1 MSIEPQCIYCKAH
14 DKFRCRSQ
22 DQADECA
29 NFMRRQARLERA
41 RNPEP
46 EVRPVTIEEIDAA
59 IDALQRVKKQLGAP
73 DVPRKATAR
82 R

>member
-1 MSIEPQCIYCKAH
+1 MSIEPTCIYCNAV

-22 DQADECA
+22 EQANSCKTYL
-29 NFMRRQARLERA
+29 RRMDALQKI

-59 IDALQRVKKQLGAP
+59 IETLQRVKKEIGARN
-73 DVPRKATAR
+73 VRATTSR

>member
-1 MSIEPQCIYCKAH
+1 MSIEPQCLYCNAV

-22 DQADECA
+22 EQANECA
-29 NFMRRQARLERA
+29 NFERRMARIKRA

-46 EVRPVTIEEIDAA
+46 EVSPVTIADIDAA
-59 IDALQRVKKQLGAP
+59 IDTLQRVKKQLGAP
-73 DVPRKATAR
+73 DVRTTR